1 LLRKESST
9 PTIPLSDKEPD
20 LPAYTFAR
28 VLVTDS
34 IGIAEML
41 IANAFHIFDN
51 CPILSVDGYP
61 QDTFATILEMVRRN
75 PDLDVYALHD
85 ASVTGCMLPL
95 TLRTKEWFPEPATRI
110 IDLGLRPR
118 QIGAM
123 RLPTWKSRFRSAFRD
138 LGKWRGGRL
147 LNAVVLHGPRQA
159 VPEPLREMLDPEE
172 VAWLETGNYVELA
185 VMTPERLMN
194 SVRRAFRK
202 EASAAGEPDS
212 SQPAP
217 YIWFG
222 FGDEEDS
229 GGIDFDSDFG

>member
-1 LLRKESST
+1 LRKDSAAPAIS
-9 PTIPLSDKEPD
+9 LSDKEPD
-20 LPAYTFAR
+20 LPDYTFAR

-34 IGIAEML
+34 TSIAEML
-41 IANAFHIFDN
+41 VANAFHIFDD
-51 CPILSVDGYP
+51 CPILSIDGYP
-61 QDTFATILEMVRRN
+61 PDTFATLLEMVRRN

-85 ASVTGCMLPL
+85 ASVAGCMLPL
-95 TLRTKEWFPEPATRI
+95 TLRTKEWFPEPAARI

-138 LGKWRGGRL
+138 LSQWRGSRL
-147 LNAVVLHGPRQA
+147 LNAVVLSGPRQA
-159 VPEPLREMLDPEE
+159 VPESLQSMLDAEE
-172 VAWLETGNYVELA
+172 VAWLEAGHYVELA
-185 VMTPERLMN
+185 FMTPERLMN
-194 SVRRAFRK
+194 SIRRAFRK
-202 EASAAGEPDS
+202 EAAAAGDPDS
-212 SQPAP
+212 SEPAP